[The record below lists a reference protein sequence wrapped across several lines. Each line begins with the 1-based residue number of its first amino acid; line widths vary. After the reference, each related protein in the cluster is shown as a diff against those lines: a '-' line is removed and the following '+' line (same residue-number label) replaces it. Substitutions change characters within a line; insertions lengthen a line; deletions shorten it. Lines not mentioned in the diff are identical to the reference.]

1 MVRRTKEDAARTRT
15 AILDAAET
23 LFFDQGV
30 GRTSLDEIGARAGV
44 TRGAVYWHFKS
55 KGELISA
62 LFERIRLPQEDMVER
77 AVAERHPDPLS
88 IIEAATRG
96 AIELIGTDPQ
106 RRRVFAILFHRCEA
120 VDDIGAALCRQ
131 DTAKQRM
138 RCALADGFALADVA
152 GRLARPWT
160 APVAARTLN
169 ATVTGL
175 ISEWLKDPE
184 GHDLVAEA
192 TPVLDQLFGA
202 FRGSAAAA
210 PPKEHAPST
219 ATSDVA
225 GHGRHRSPLV
235 LPTA

>member
-55 KGELISA
+55 KGELIGA

-88 IIEAATRG
+88 VIEAATRG

-138 RCALADGFALADVA
+138 RCALADGFELAGAA

-202 FRGSAAAA
+202 FRGTAGIETDRTA
-210 PPKEHAPST
+210 PAVPASVLEF
-219 ATSDVA
+219 A
-225 GHGRHRSPLV
+225 G
-235 LPTA
+235 A

>member
-1 MVRRTKEDAARTRT
+1 MVRRTKEDAARTRA

-55 KGELISA
+55 KGELIAA
-62 LFERIRLPQEDMVER
+62 LFDRVRLPQEDMVER

-88 IIEAATRG
+88 VIEAATRG
-96 AIELIGTDPQ
+96 AIELIGNDPQ

-138 RCALADGFALADVA
+138 RCAMAEGFEFAQTA
-152 GRLARPWT
+152 GRLASPWT
-160 APVAARTLN
+160 AAVAARTLN
-169 ATVTGL
+169 ATLTGL
-175 ISEWLKDPE
+175 ISEWLKDPD
-184 GHDLVAEA
+184 GHDLCAA
-192 TPVLDQLFGA
+192 AMPVLDQLFA
-202 FRGSAAAA
+202 SFRGPVEVRRETSARIEEPARESVLAA
-210 PPKEHAPST
+210 
-219 ATSDVA
+219 D
-225 GHGRHRSPLV
+225 
-235 LPTA
+235 

>member
-30 GRTSLDEIGARAGV
+30 GRTSLDEIGSRAGV

-55 KGELISA
+55 KGELIGA
-62 LFERIRLPQEDMVER
+62 LFERVRLPQEDMVER

-88 IIEAATRG
+88 VIETATRG
-96 AIELIGTDPQ
+96 AIALIGNDQQ

-131 DTAKQRM
+131 DAAKQRM
-138 RCALADGFALADVA
+138 RCAMVDGFALAEA
-152 GRLARPWT
+152 SGRLARPWT
-160 APVAARTLN
+160 AAVAARTLN
-169 ATVTGL
+169 ATLTGL

-202 FRGSAAAA
+202 FRGSSGDEKGPAA
-210 PPKEHAPST
+210 PAPSVPT
-219 ATSDVA
+219 PEFA
-225 GHGRHRSPLV
+225 G
-235 LPTA
+235 A

>member
-77 AVAERHPDPLS
+77 AIAERHPDPLS
-88 IIEAATRG
+88 VIESATRS
-96 AIELIGTDPQ
+96 AIALISTDPQ

-131 DTAKQRM
+131 DAAKQQM
-138 RCALADGFALADVA
+138 RCAMVDGFALAETT
-152 GRLARPWT
+152 GRLGPPWT
-160 APVAARTLN
+160 AAVAARTLN
-169 ATVTGL
+169 ATLTGL
-175 ISEWLKDPE
+175 LSEWLKDPE

-202 FRGSAAAA
+202 FRGSTGGRAVSPPAAA
-210 PPKEHAPST
+210 P
-219 ATSDVA
+219 VA
-225 GHGRHRSPLV
+225 AEAIAG
-235 LPTA
+235 A